1 MANKSK
7 VLIKTNYCVLRK
19 NNIEFSRAQNS
30 VKSKENIREGESVA
44 AADDKKVIT
53 KWREVIVRLGA
64 PTRFKFN
71 FRFFTDIPQDL
82 HPPNV

>member
-1 MANKSK
+1 M
-7 VLIKTNYCVLRK
+7 LIGTNYCVLRK
-19 NNIEFSRAQNS
+19 NNIEFVCVQNS

-53 KWREVIVRLGA
+53 KWREVIARLGA
-64 PTRFKFN
+64 PTGPWFKFN

-82 HPPNV
+82 HPPN